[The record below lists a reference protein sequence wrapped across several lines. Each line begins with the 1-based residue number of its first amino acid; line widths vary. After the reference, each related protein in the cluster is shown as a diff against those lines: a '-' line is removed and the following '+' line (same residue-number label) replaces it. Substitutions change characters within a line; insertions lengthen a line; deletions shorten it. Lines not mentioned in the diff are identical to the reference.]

1 MSGFDE
7 SFISEYWRLCDEL
20 TVQQA
25 VLLIVGIDPASKA
38 AECEQWNPE
47 ERPRGY
53 DAVKQALSAALRKGV
68 VSGKHRQQSEY
79 DINDCFI
86 GERPDTTDIEASKV
100 ETASLVQWLRSRE
113 VNTGFFFPQEDSSSK
128 EPDYLN
134 PKHPRYSFRLAAAV
148 RVWQAME
155 DENLRRGKGPIPAM
169 EDWLSSRYKELG
181 LVHRQSNQKS
191 GYEKGDRNGGAI
203 SQVAKIANWNPD
215 GGTPETPTARNPPPP
230 EA

>member
-1 MSGFDE
+1 MSE
-7 SFISEYWRLCDEL
+7 PAISEYWRLCDEL

-25 VLLIVGIDPASKA
+25 VLLIVGIDPASEA
-38 AECEQWNPE
+38 AECEHWKPQ

-53 DAVKQALSAALRKGV
+53 DPVKQALSTALRKGAIAGTNALV
-68 VSGKHRQQSEY
+68 EIH
-79 DINDCFI
+79 DINGCPIDAY
-86 GERPDTTDIEASKV
+86 PDTTDVYASTVEA
-100 ETASLVQWLRSRE
+100 ASLVQWLRSRGM
-113 VNTGFFFPQEDSSSK
+113 NTGFFFPQEDSTSG

-134 PKHPRYSFRLAAAV
+134 PKHLRFSFKLAAAV

-169 EDWLSSRYKELG
+169 EDWLGSRYKELG
-181 LVHRQSNQKS
+181 LVHRQSNRKS

-203 SQVAKIANWNPD
+203 TQVATIANWNPD
-215 GGTPETPTARNPPPP
+215 GGPPETPAAQNLPPS

>member
-1 MSGFDE
+1 MSE
-7 SFISEYWRLCDEL
+7 PAISEYWRLCDEL

-25 VLLIVGIDPASKA
+25 VLLIVGIDPASEA
-38 AECEQWNPE
+38 AECEHWKPQ

-53 DAVKQALSAALRKGV
+53 SPVKQALCAALRKEEVTGKNIPIYECDINGNPLRDIDGTTDVYASTVEV
-68 VSGKHRQQSEY
+68 VS
-79 DINDCFI
+79 
-86 GERPDTTDIEASKV
+86 
-100 ETASLVQWLRSRE
+100 LVRWLRSRGM
-113 VNTGFFFPQEDSSSK
+113 NTGFFFPQEDSTSG

-134 PKHPRYSFRLAAAV
+134 PKHPRYSFKLAAAV

-169 EDWLSSRYKELG
+169 EDWLGSRYKELG
-181 LVHRQSNQKS
+181 LVHRQSNRKS

-203 SQVAKIANWNPD
+203 TQVATIANWNPD
-215 GGTPETPTARNPPPP
+215 GGPPETPAAQNLPPS

>member
-1 MSGFDE
+1 MSE
-7 SFISEYWRLCDEL
+7 SAISEYWRLCDEL

-25 VLLIVGIDPASKA
+25 VLLIVGIDPASEA
-38 AECEQWNPE
+38 AECEHWKPQ

-53 DAVKQALSAALRKGV
+53 DPVKQALSAALRKGAIAGTNALV
-68 VSGKHRQQSEY
+68 EIH
-79 DINDCFI
+79 DINGYPVDAY
-86 GERPDTTDIEASKV
+86 PDTTDVYVSKV
-100 ETASLVQWLRSRE
+100 EAASLVQWLRSRGM
-113 VNTGFFFPQEDSSSK
+113 NTGFFFPQEDSSSK

-134 PKHPRYSFRLAAAV
+134 PKHPRFSFKLAAAV

-169 EDWLSSRYKELG
+169 EDWLGSRYKELG
-181 LVHRQSNQKS
+181 LVHRQSNKKS

-203 SQVAKIANWNPD
+203 TQVATIANWNPD
-215 GGTPETPTARNPPPP
+215 GGPPETPAAQNPPPP

>member
-1 MSGFDE
+1 MSE
-7 SFISEYWRLCDEL
+7 PAISEYWRLCDEL

-25 VLLIVGIDPASKA
+25 VLLIVGIDPASEA
-38 AECEQWNPE
+38 AECEHWKPQ

-53 DAVKQALSAALRKGV
+53 DPVKQALCAALRKEAV
-68 VSGKHRQQSEY
+68 TGKNIRLEQY
-79 DINDCFI
+79 DMNGNYEGDID
-86 GERPDTTDIEASKV
+86 GTTDVYASKV
-100 ETASLVQWLRSRE
+100 EAASLVQWLRSRGM
-113 VNTGFFFPQEDSSSK
+113 NTGFFFPQEDSTSG

-134 PKHPRYSFRLAAAV
+134 PKHARFSFKLAAAV

-169 EDWLSSRYKELG
+169 EDWLGSRYKELG
-181 LVHRQSNQKS
+181 LVHRQSNRKS

-203 SQVAKIANWNPD
+203 TQVATIANWNPD
-215 GGTPETPTARNPPPP
+215 GGPPETPAAQNPPPP